1 MKTEKSSTNIRTF
14 TIIGIVDLMALL
26 LGLSAQTALQEFAVP
41 SLAVENV
48 EYAVIDDITADTTSL
63 PYVMDDDHD
72 GIIGHAQGYLESKM
86 TQRFEERQEL
96 FESHLEDRIAYL
108 ENVSMALAFC
118 IADANC
124 SVDNQTIQDIANLT
138 NERLTMMTEA
148 LANGTILKKDDDH
161 QHEHVCDVDDEDD
174 DEDDAPHS
182 CLNNSE
188 NGTITEMKMLKLTSQ
203 LERLNTTIV
212 ALQYC
217 IDNNDSCQANTTVLE
232 TLVTKME
239 TQVTNI
245 NACLTDS
252 LCEELRQKDGR
263 HKRSPMHKAR
273 HGGSRHNH

>member
-14 TIIGIVDLMALL
+14 TIMGIVGLMALL

-48 EYAVIDDITADTTSL
+48 EYAVIDDITADTTVL

-72 GIIGHAQGYLESKM
+72 GIIGHTQAYLESKM
-86 TQRFEERQEL
+86 TQRYEERQEH
-96 FESHLEDRIAYL
+96 FETHLEDRIAYL
-108 ENVSMALAFC
+108 ENVSVALAFC

-124 SVDNQTIQDIANLT
+124 SVDNQTIQEIANLT
-138 NERLTMMTEA
+138 SVRLTLMTEA

-161 QHEHVCDVDDEDD
+161 QHEHECDDEGH
-174 DEDDAPHS
+174 HS

-188 NGTITEMKMLKLTSQ
+188 NGTMMEIKMIKLTSQ

-212 ALQYC
+212 ALQFC
-217 IDNNDSCQANTTVLE
+217 IDNNDSCQANSTLLE

>member
-1 MKTEKSSTNIRTF
+1 MQVYIYIFIILIVRAAAGLQNGIRQKWGQMKSVVHVSRQVRVER
-14 TIIGIVDLMALL
+14 VDDKD
-26 LGLSAQTALQEFAVP
+26 
-41 SLAVENV
+41 N
-48 EYAVIDDITADTTSL
+48 
-63 PYVMDDDHD
+63 DDD
-72 GIIGHAQGYLESKM
+72 E
-86 TQRFEERQEL
+86 
-96 FESHLEDRIAYL
+96 
-108 ENVSMALAFC
+108 
-118 IADANC
+118 
-124 SVDNQTIQDIANLT
+124 
-138 NERLTMMTEA
+138 
-148 LANGTILKKDDDH
+148 DDD
-161 QHEHVCDVDDEDD
+161 EEEDEDD

>member
-14 TIIGIVDLMALL
+14 TIIGIVGLMALL

-48 EYAVIDDITADTTSL
+48 EYAVIDDITADTTVL

-72 GIIGHAQGYLESKM
+72 GIIGHTQAYLESKM
-86 TQRFEERQEL
+86 TQRYEERQEL
-96 FESHLEDRIAYL
+96 FETHLEDRIAYL
-108 ENVSMALAFC
+108 ENVSIALAFC

-138 NERLTMMTEA
+138 NERLTLMTET
-148 LANGTILKKDDDH
+148 LANGTILKNDDDH
-161 QHEHVCDVDDEDD
+161 QHKHECDDEYED
-174 DEDDAPHS
+174 DENDTAHHS

-188 NGTITEMKMLKLTSQ
+188 NGTMMEMKMIKLTSQ

-212 ALQYC
+212 ALQFC
-217 IDNNDSCQANTTVLE
+217 IDNNDSCQANSTLLE

>member
-1 MKTEKSSTNIRTF
+1 MITEKSSINIRTF
-14 TIIGIVDLMALL
+14 TIIGIVGLVALL

-72 GIIGHAQGYLESKM
+72 GVIGDAQAYLESKM
-86 TQRFEERQEL
+86 TQRYEERQER
-96 FESHLEDRIAYL
+96 FETHLEDRIAYL
-108 ENVSMALAFC
+108 ENVSIALAFC

-124 SVDNQTIQDIANLT
+124 SVDNQTIQDISNLT
-138 NERLTMMTEA
+138 SERLNLMTEA

-161 QHEHVCDVDDEDD
+161 QHKHGCDDEDEG
-174 DEDDAPHS
+174 DEDDEAPHS
-182 CLNNSE
+182 CSNYSE
-188 NGTITEMKMLKLTSQ
+188 NETMMEMKMLKLTSQ

-212 ALQYC
+212 ALQFC
-217 IDNNDSCQANTTVLE
+217 IDNNDSCQANSTLLE

-239 TQVTNI
+239 TQATNI

-273 HGGSRHNH
+273 HGGSRHND

>member
-14 TIIGIVDLMALL
+14 TIIGIVGLVALL

-48 EYAVIDDITADTTSL
+48 EYAVIDDITAVTTSL

-72 GIIGHAQGYLESKM
+72 GVIGDAQAYLESKM
-86 TQRFEERQEL
+86 TQRYEERQER
-96 FESHLEDRIAYL
+96 FETHLEDRIAYL
-108 ENVSMALAFC
+108 ENVSIALAFC

-138 NERLTMMTEA
+138 SERLTLMTEA

-161 QHEHVCDVDDEDD
+161 QHKHECDDEDD
-174 DEDDAPHS
+174 EDDEAHHS
-182 CLNNSE
+182 CSNYSE
-188 NGTITEMKMLKLTSQ
+188 NETMMEMKMLKLTSQ

-212 ALQYC
+212 ALQFC
-217 IDNNDSCQANTTVLE
+217 IDNNDSCQANSTLLE

-239 TQVTNI
+239 TQATNI

-273 HGGSRHNH
+273 HGGSRHND

>member
-14 TIIGIVDLMALL
+14 TIIGIVGLVALL

-72 GIIGHAQGYLESKM
+72 GVIGDAQAYLESKM
-86 TQRFEERQEL
+86 TQRYEERQER
-96 FESHLEDRIAYL
+96 FETHLEDRIAYL
-108 ENVSMALAFC
+108 ENVSIALAFC

-138 NERLTMMTEA
+138 SERLNLMTEA

-161 QHEHVCDVDDEDD
+161 QHKHECDDEDD
-174 DEDDAPHS
+174 EDDEAHHS
-182 CLNNSE
+182 CSNYSE
-188 NGTITEMKMLKLTSQ
+188 NETMMEMKMLKLTSQ

-212 ALQYC
+212 ALQFC
-217 IDNNDSCQANTTVLE
+217 IDNNDSCQANSTLLE

-239 TQVTNI
+239 TQATNI

-273 HGGSRHNH
+273 HGGSRHND